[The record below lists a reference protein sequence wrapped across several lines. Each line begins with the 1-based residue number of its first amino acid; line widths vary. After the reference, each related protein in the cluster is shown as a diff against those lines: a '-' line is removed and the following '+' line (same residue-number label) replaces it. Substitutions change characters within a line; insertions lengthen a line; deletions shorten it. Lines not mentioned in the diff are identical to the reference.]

1 MLLDGVNDD
10 LAVLHVF
17 LGQNRQHV
25 DQRLAVVRQI
35 DETGQILARE
45 LLVLFVGSRGGGGG
59 RCAGIS
65 GIHTGC

>member
-1 MLLDGVNDD
+1 MLLDGVYDD

-25 DQRLAVVRQI
+25 DQWLAVVRQI

-45 LLVLFVGSRGGGGG
+45 LLVLFVGGRGGGG